1 MGKTKLVDKPPP
13 PFTPLHTK
21 VVFVMSK
28 SKCLYPGWQVQ
39 WVKLKYVA
47 SFEEEGGKR
56 IKERE
61 REKES
66 ERRKTN

>member
-47 SFEEEGGKR
+47 SCEEEGGKKNKR
-56 IKERE
+56 ERE
-61 REKES
+61 RRVKG
-66 ERRKTN
+66 RKTY